1 MGRLGDGAATPCS
14 ACERRSTGCQAQ
26 LIDPHLTTSIPST
39 TALIVSYNVRSNL
52 LETLRAYYSTCG
64 ASAAAIVVDNA
75 STDGS
80 AEAVQKAFAQAKV
93 IRLEEN
99 LGFGRGNNAG
109 LAAAKTEF
117 VLLLNPD
124 VILGEGCVARLAEF
138 LIAHPEAGAAGPRLE
153 RPDGRL
159 DLAARRAFPTPLA
172 ALYRFTG
179 LSRLFPN
186 SWRFNRYNLGNL
198 SLETVHEIDAGTAAC
213 LLVRRSALDQVGFFD
228 PDYFM
233 YGEDLDL
240 CYRLKAGGWKI
251 YFVPDATAVH
261 LKGTSTRQASRRM
274 LYEFHRAMWIFHT
287 KHYAR
292 SLPGVVNG
300 VIWLGI
306 WSRWAALS
314 LRARLTS
321 NSIVSP

>member
-1 MGRLGDGAATPCS
+1 M
-14 ACERRSTGCQAQ
+14 
-26 LIDPHLTTSIPST
+26 
-39 TALIVSYNVRSNL
+39 TALVVSYNVRSYV

-64 ASAAAIVVDNA
+64 PSAAAILVDNA

-80 AEAVQKAFAQAKV
+80 ADAVQEAYPQTKL
-93 IRLEEN
+93 IRLPQN
-99 LGFGRGNNAG
+99 LGFGRANNAG
-109 LAAAKTEF
+109 LEAVSSDF

-138 LIAHPEAGAAGPRLE
+138 LAAHPDAGAAGPRLE

-159 DLAARRAFPTPLA
+159 DLAARRAFPSPLA
-172 ALYRFTG
+172 SFFRFAG

-186 SWRFNRYNLGNL
+186 SPRFNRYNLGNL
-198 SLETVHEIDAGTAAC
+198 SAGTVHEIDSGTAAC
-213 LLVRRSALDQVGFFD
+213 LLVRRSALDKVGFFD
-228 PDYFM
+228 PDFFM

-240 CYRLKAGGWKI
+240 CYRLKRAGWKI
-251 YFVPDATAVH
+251 YFVPTATAVH
-261 LKGTSTRQASRRM
+261 VKGTSTRQASGSM

-287 KHYAR
+287 KHYAG

-300 VIWLGI
+300 LIWLGI

-314 LRARLTS
+314 VRARITNS
-321 NSIVSP
+321 SIVSP